1 MGTTA
6 RDLKTL
12 LASAQPR
19 PLITAEVDRLASSIR
34 EIGLIQP
41 ITVQHAVVMSGL
53 AEAGFQIV
61 AGHHRVAACR
71 ALGWTEIDAIVIET
85 TERLQADL
93 IEIDEN
99 LCRSELTAGQRSSFT
114 KRRKTIWEAL
124 HPVVSQKFESV
135 WDALPVKPN
144 AQRIAGLEEG
154 EQVAQLAPPVA
165 KHGHAQARAFAAE
178 TASITGESKSQVNRH
193 IARADALGN
202 DLDRVAGT
210 SLDKGVELDA
220 MKSMTQPERTALI
233 DRAVAGEQVSARGV
247 AFPELSEIQLFASR
261 IDQITDSLAAGFGCR
276 TVALL
281 AAKFKKMAAQAGP
294 DDIVAL
300 DDALVKLI
308 PLIEIRKAVGLRL
321 SEFASV

>member
-1 MGTTA
+1 MIH
-6 RDLKTL
+6 RVIVLKTL

-114 KRRKTIWEAL
+114 KRRKSIWEAL
-124 HPVVSQKFESV
+124 HPV
-135 WDALPVKPN
+135 N
-144 AQRIAGLEEG
+144 AQRVAVLDGD
-154 EQVAQLAPPVA
+154 EQVRQVVGAVA
-165 KHGHAQARAFAAE
+165 KHGRAQDSEFASS
-178 TASITGESKSQVNRH
+178 TAAITGENVRSIQRH
-193 IARADALGN
+193 IARADALGA
-202 DLDRVAGT
+202 DLERVVGT
-210 SLDKGVELDA
+210 SLDIGVELDA
-220 MKSMTQPERTALI
+220 LKAMDPAERRVLI
-233 DRAVAGEQVSARGV
+233 DRAVAGEQVSARRPEV
-247 AFPELSEIQLFASR
+247 AKNEVRLFAAHLEKAVS
-261 IDQITDSLAAGFGCR
+261 SMVSSFGCR
-276 TVALL
+276 SVALL
-281 AAKFKKMAAQAGP
+281 VTKIQRMAAQASP
-294 DDIVAL
+294 DDLAAL
-300 DDALVKLI
+300 DDALAQLS
-308 PLIEIRKAVGLRL
+308 PLVGIRSTGVADSPKVYL
-321 SEFASV
+321 SENKQNV